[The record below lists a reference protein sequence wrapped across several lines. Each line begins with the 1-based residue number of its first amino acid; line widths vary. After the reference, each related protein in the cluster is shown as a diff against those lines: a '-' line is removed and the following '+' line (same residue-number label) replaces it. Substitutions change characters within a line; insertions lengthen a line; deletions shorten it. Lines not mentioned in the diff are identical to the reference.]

1 MAKILIVIYIVEQQ
15 KVKNFGQGKCKNNKT
30 ISYVYKVYAST
41 YNVEI
46 LNYFNPGL
54 QLKNTEYAIRNRL
67 KRIKRL

>member
-1 MAKILIVIYIVEQQ
+1 MAKILIVIYIVKQQ
-15 KVKNFGQGKCKNNKT
+15 KVKNFGRRKCKNNKT
-30 ISYVYKVYAST
+30 ISHIYKVYAST

-67 KRIKRL
+67 IHFD